1 MRSIYI
7 CIGHDNHF
15 IIPQIVQIKA
25 GAQPHPQRLGK
36 IVNLLVC
43 ANFIAGG
50 PQNIQNFTAQWQQG
64 LGFAVAGHFGRS
76 AGAVPFDQEQLGA
89 GPVGRRTIHQL
100 AR

>member
-25 GAQPHPQRLGK
+25 AAQPHPQRLGK
-36 IVNLLVC
+36 IINLLVC
-43 ANFIAGG
+43 ANFIAGSS
-50 PQNIQNFTAQWQQG
+50 QNIQNFTPQGQQR
-64 LGFAVAGHFGRS
+64 LSFAVAGHFSRS
-76 AGAVPFDQEQLGA
+76 AGAIPFDQEQLGA